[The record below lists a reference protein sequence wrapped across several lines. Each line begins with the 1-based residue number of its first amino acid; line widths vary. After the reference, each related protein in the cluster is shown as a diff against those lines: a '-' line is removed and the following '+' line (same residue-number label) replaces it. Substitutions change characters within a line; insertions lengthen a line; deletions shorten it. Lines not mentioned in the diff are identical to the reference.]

1 MKKGDLIKIQHF
13 HPKYD
18 GKIGIVMRINKRVGF
33 VDSYAIRV
41 PSMTYEIGL
50 AVEQCKVIT

>member
-1 MKKGDLIKIQHF
+1 MKIGDLIEIQHF

-18 GKIGIVMRINKRVGF
+18 GKIGIVIRINKRVGF
-33 VDSYAIRV
+33 VDSYSIRV